1 MLLGYRNLF
10 FFNLHR
16 IACSSENSVPLCG
29 LTVKTEEI
37 VPSIFIL
44 FSVQISLIQP
54 ETGIRNDMYART
66 PRRRRPTCTVNIQ
79 NITHFLLSDM
89 LRTAL
94 QRSFI
99 LGRKQADGSKQ
110 LVSCYPA
117 DKLLGFFSLLGVL
130 QWGASKTL
138 AFHFKTF
145 HVFLLEDK
153 EVFESF
159 LFMKESLT
167 YFSETNSAWYT
178 FWLICHQNSA
188 VWYQKIIEG
197 KKKK

>member
-1 MLLGYRNLF
+1 MVRVRAGQTLDMLLGYRNLF

-44 FSVQISLIQP
+44 FSIQISLIQP
-54 ETGIRNDMYART
+54 ETGIRNDMYARRT
-66 PRRRRPTCTVNIQ
+66 RQRRPTCTVNIQ
-79 NITHFLLSDM
+79 NITHILLSDM

-117 DKLLGFFSLLGVL
+117 DELLGFFPAGC
-130 QWGASKTL
+130 L
-138 AFHFKTF
+138 AVRCFQDFGISFQNFSCLPSGGQRGFRILSFYERKSNL
-145 HVFLLEDK
+145 FL
-153 EVFESF
+153 
-159 LFMKESLT
+159 
-167 YFSETNSAWYT
+167 
-178 FWLICHQNSA
+178 
-188 VWYQKIIEG
+188 
-197 KKKK
+197 